1 MTLDPQRFPR
11 AAAYLA
17 QLPHGIGS
25 YPECQVLV
33 DGRLGLA
40 KDFSELAAATG
51 IPLPVREFLKGRVTE
66 DWMPEVIS
74 VASLSMARDTKLATD
89 DELRAWCF
97 QDAMNVFDSPLNK
110 MLMKVMSPTLVVMGA
125 AKRWNNWR
133 LGSTLTAKPVKKK
146 GDRLE
151 TETDLTYPEHLYDDV
166 SLMQL
171 GQVFLASVIASNGK
185 EPRVTHELVSS
196 TAVRFVVSWLK

>member
-51 IPLPVREFLKGRVTE
+51 IPLPVREFLEGKVTE
-66 DWMPEVIS
+66 AWMPEVIS
-74 VASLSMARDTKLATD
+74 AASMSMARDVKLATD

-146 GDRLE
+146 EDRLE
-151 TETDLTYPEHLYDDV
+151 TEIDLSYPEHLYDDV
-166 SLMQL
+166 SLIQL
-171 GQVFLASVIASNGK
+171 GQVFLAAVVASNGK
-185 EPRVTHELVSS
+185 EPQVTHDWVSS
-196 TAVRFVVSWLK
+196 MAVRFVVSWQK